1 MRVIFSTS
9 RFFFFL
15 VQLRTFEWPMMVVET
30 KEVKNENLEY
40 LIKYLNRVKMY
51 VSVR

>member
-1 MRVIFSTS
+1 
-9 RFFFFL
+9 
-15 VQLRTFEWPMMVVET
+15 MMVVET